1 MRLDSTRERRPT
13 AGFGWVDHRVVRDG
27 HLAAVSQGAIAV
39 YLMLCVVAD
48 RRGISYYS
56 TARLGELVK
65 HQASRVEAALQE
77 LLERGLIARQ
87 DRFVQVSPL
96 ELVGRAPEPVGTCP
110 GAGAGAARSQ
120 QPAPRKACPEPEA
133 PEVILA
139 RFAAT
144 EQARLIER
152 ARQKLRMFAG
162 AREPA
167 RSVVLAIAASLA
179 REESGS

>member
-1 MRLDSTRERRPT
+1 
-13 AGFGWVDHRVVRDG
+13 
-27 HLAAVSQGAIAV
+27 
-39 YLMLCVVAD
+39 MLCVVAD

-56 TARLGELVK
+56 TAKLGELVK
-65 HQASRVEAALQE
+65 HPASRVEAALEE

-96 ELVGRAPEPVGTCP
+96 ELVGRAPEPAGNCRGT
-110 GAGAGAARSQ
+110 GAGASSGEPA
-120 QPAPRKACPEPEA
+120 APRKACPEPEA

-152 ARQKLRMFAG
+152 ARQKLRMVAG

-179 REESGS
+179 REEGGS